1 MREPDGRRGAA
12 VNGGTTTHPGV
23 EAVWR
28 IESAKLVAALAR
40 VTGDV
45 GLAEELAQDALVAA
59 LERWPQTGV
68 PDKPAA
74 WLMATAKHRAVD
86 VFRRSERLQRKTAEL
101 GRELVEA
108 EEPDWAAALDR
119 VVED

>member
-1 MREPDGRRGAA
+1 MTEPDGRRGAA
-12 VNGGTTTHPGV
+12 GNGGTTTHGVV
-23 EAVWR
+23 EAVWW

-59 LERWPQTGV
+59 LERWPRTGV

-101 GRELVEA
+101 GRELGEA
-108 EEPDWAAALDR
+108 EEPDWAAALDQ
-119 VVED
+119 V